1 MIIIDSFK
9 LFNNNSYSLLYSNL
23 IAIYYKNS
31 VIIVFLFLNRIN
43 IKKNPKSIH
52 AIILIIVLL
61 LPNPDVL
68 TSYIFEFPI
77 LMPIIV
83 NIK

>member
-31 VIIVFLFLNRIN
+31 VIIVFLFLNKIN
-43 IKKNPKSIH
+43 NKKNPHRIR
-52 AIILIIVLL
+52 AIILITL
-61 LPNPDVL
+61 LPIPQL
-68 TSYIFEFPI
+68 STPYTPEFPI
-77 LMPIIV
+77 LMPVSV